1 MIAATLMQAMLVAR
15 VRAAIPEVAVFDA
28 APVRGH
34 RPYVLIDTPALGD
47 WGTKDAAG
55 REGRVVVQAFDTG
68 ERPERLRDLAARVEA
83 AVLSAPAELAGWRVA
98 SLVFL
103 RGRIAREGEGRWV
116 AVAEFRVRMLAV

>member
-1 MIAATLMQAMLVAR
+1 MQAMLVAR

-28 APVRGH
+28 PPVRGL
-34 RPYVLIDTPALGD
+34 RPYVLIDTPALSD

-83 AVLSAPAELAGWRVA
+83 AVLGAPAELAGWRVA

-103 RGRIAREGEGRWV
+103 RGRLAREGEGRWV
-116 AVAEFRVRMLAV
+116 AVAEFRVRMLAG